1 MRAEDVLPDRQNE
14 VRLGDVVARKGSVA
28 AFLANAR
35 VLADPAAD
43 AEARAQ
49 AERDTRDLLPA
60 LRALGLFDVLDV
72 RDAGVRDW
80 LRAQLAALPPQVR

>member
-80 LRAQLAALPPQVR
+80 LHAQLAALSPQVR

>member
-80 LRAQLAALPPQVR
+80 LCAQLAALPPRVR

>member
-1 MRAEDVLPDRQNE
+1 MRAEDVLPDRHNE

-60 LRALGLFDVLDV
+60 LRALGLFDVLEV

-80 LRAQLAALPPQVR
+80 LRAQLAALSPQVR